1 MTHTNETN
9 NEIITSYGSAY
20 YLVHKLNFLSV
31 LRNAADQNR
40 AIILP
45 TAHGGSSLIFGA
57 NTTFSSAPEIICIL
71 KLKD

>member
-9 NEIITSYGSAY
+9 NEIIMSYGNAY
-20 YLVHKLNFLSV
+20 YLVHKLNFSSA

-45 TAHGGSSLIFGA
+45 TAHGGSSLIPGA
-57 NTTFSSAPEIICIL
+57 NTAFSSGPEIICTL